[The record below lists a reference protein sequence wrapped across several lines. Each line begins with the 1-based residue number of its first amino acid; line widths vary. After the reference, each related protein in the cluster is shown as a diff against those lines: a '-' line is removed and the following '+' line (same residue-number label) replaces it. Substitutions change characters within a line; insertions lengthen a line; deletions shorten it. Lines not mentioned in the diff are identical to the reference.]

1 MKDYHKIEIE
11 VTGPTTANNSQFKVN
26 TVRMS
31 PSASGQVTSTA
42 TLGSFMSSLIS
53 KSTKQLNYKILFIY
67 NLDAVHKGPGFH
79 LC

>member
-1 MKDYHKIEIE
+1 M
-11 VTGPTTANNSQFKVN
+11 TGPTTANNSELKVN

-53 KSTKQLNYKILFIY
+53 KSTKQFNDKISFIY